1 MSLPYNRGKRKE
13 EGRPMFNRKRK
24 SHVSIVFSDYVLR
37 ALVSKGQVL
46 EQPQIYELPL
56 PLNVVQE
63 GSILDEM
70 AVFELIKNNVANWGG
85 KKQNV
90 RFLVPDTSILLKTFE
105 HPADV
110 SGKRLKEFV
119 QMELGQSIHLPFQEP
134 LIDVYD
140 PIEGDGKATLL
151 AAPPEEVG
159 KMIGLLLDNHLHPQ
173 VADIR
178 SLCNLRLLEHI
189 EFIDQEHTYLVT
201 DWSINELSICIYS
214 GGDVEFLRFQTIDT
228 DAEKWQQRVLENGE
242 VEFTYTADLNDFRAA
257 TTDQVLE
264 IDRMMNFFKF
274 SLHKGE
280 KVVDDIV
287 VMGDHP
293 LLHTIEQLLRDNL
306 PASIRV
312 VNDAIVEKY
321 FPTCK
326 AKHATLL
333 GLALKEVNE

>member
-1 MSLPYNRGKRKE
+1 
-13 EGRPMFNRKRK
+13 MFNMKRK
-24 SHVSIVFSDYVLR
+24 SHVSIVFSDYVMR
-37 ALVSKGQVL
+37 ALVLKGATVD
-46 EQPQIYELPL
+46 QPVIYEIPL
-56 PLNVVQE
+56 PKTAVQE
-63 GSILDEM
+63 GSITDEM
-70 AVFELIKNNVANWGG
+70 AMYELIKENVQNWGG

-105 HPADV
+105 HPADI
-110 SGKRLKEFV
+110 SGKNLKEFV
-119 QMELGQSIHLPFQEP
+119 QMEIGQSIHLPFQEP
-134 LIDVYD
+134 LIDVHD
-140 PIEGDGKATLL
+140 SIEGDGKAVLF
-151 AAPPEEVG
+151 AAPPDEVG

-178 SLCNLRLLEHI
+178 ALCNLRLLEHI
-189 EFIDQEHTYLVT
+189 EFIDTNRTYLVT

-214 GGDVEFLRFQTIDT
+214 NGEVEFLRFQTIDT
-228 DAEKWQQRVLENGE
+228 DPENWHQTVVENEE
-242 VEFTYTADLNDFRAA
+242 VEFNYTADLDNFRAA

-280 KVVDDIV
+280 REVDEIV

-293 LLHTIEQLLRDNL
+293 LLHSIEALLNENL
-306 PASIRV
+306 PTPVSIV
-312 VNDAIVEKY
+312 DDKVINEY

>member
-1 MSLPYNRGKRKE
+1 
-13 EGRPMFNRKRK
+13 MFNMKRK
-24 SHVSIVFSDYVLR
+24 SHVSIVISDYVMR
-37 ALVSKGQVL
+37 ALILKGATVD
-46 EQPQIYELPL
+46 QPVIYETPL
-56 PLNVVQE
+56 PKMAVQE
-63 GSILDEM
+63 GAIIDEM
-70 AVFELIKNNVANWGG
+70 ALYELMKSNVQNWGG
-85 KKQNV
+85 RKQNV

-105 HPADV
+105 HPADI
-110 SGKRLKEFV
+110 SGKNLKEYV
-119 QMELGQSIHLPFQEP
+119 QMEVGQSIHLPFQEP
-134 LIDVYD
+134 LIDVHD
-140 PIEGDGKATLL
+140 PIEGDGKAVLF
-151 AAPPEEVG
+151 AAPPDEVG

-178 SLCNLRLLEHI
+178 ALCNLRLLEHI
-189 EFIDQEHTYLVT
+189 EFIDTNRTYLVT

-214 GGDVEFLRFQTIDT
+214 NGEVEFLRFQTIDT
-228 DAEKWQQRVLENGE
+228 DPDNWQQNIVGNGE

-280 KVVDDIV
+280 REVDEIV

-293 LLHTIEQLLRDNL
+293 LLQSIESLLSENL
-306 PASIRV
+306 PVPIRL
-312 VNDAIVEKY
+312 VNDVIISKH
-321 FPTCK
+321 FPNCR

>member
-1 MSLPYNRGKRKE
+1 
-13 EGRPMFNRKRK
+13 MFNLKRK
-24 SHVSIVFSDYVLR
+24 SHVSILVNDYVVR
-37 ALVSKGQVL
+37 ALVSNGSVL
-46 EQPQIYELPL
+46 NQPVIYEIPL
-56 PLNVVQE
+56 PKTAVQE
-63 GSILDEM
+63 GSITDEM
-70 AVFELIKNNVANWGG
+70 AMYELIKENVQNWGG

-105 HPADV
+105 HPADI
-110 SGKRLKEFV
+110 SGKNLKEFV
-119 QMELGQSIHLPFQEP
+119 QMEIGQSIHLPFQEP
-134 LIDVYD
+134 LIDVHD
-140 PIEGDGKATLL
+140 PIEGDEKAVLF
-151 AAPPEEVG
+151 AAPPDEVG
-159 KMIGLLLDNHLHPQ
+159 KMIGLLLDNHLNPQ

-178 SLCNLRLLEHI
+178 ALCNLRLLEHI
-189 EFIDQEHTYLVT
+189 EFIDTNRTYLVT

-214 GGDVEFLRFQTIDT
+214 NGEVEFLRFQTIDT
-228 DAEKWQQRVLENGE
+228 DPNNWQQNIIENGE
-242 VEFTYTADLNDFRAA
+242 VEFNYTADLEDFRAA

-280 KVVDDIV
+280 REVDEIV

-293 LLHTIEQLLRDNL
+293 LLHSIEALLNENL
-306 PASIRV
+306 PTPVSIV
-312 VNDAIVEKY
+312 DDKVINEY

>member
-1 MSLPYNRGKRKE
+1 
-13 EGRPMFNRKRK
+13 MFNMKRK
-24 SHVSIVFSDYVLR
+24 SHVSIVISDYVMR
-37 ALVSKGQVL
+37 ALVLKGATVD
-46 EQPQIYELPL
+46 QPVIYETPL
-56 PLNVVQE
+56 QKTVVRE
-63 GSILDEM
+63 GSIIDEM
-70 AVFELIKNNVANWGG
+70 AMYELIKANVQNWGG
-85 KKQNV
+85 RRQNV

-105 HPADV
+105 HPADI
-110 SGKRLKEFV
+110 SGKNLKEFV

-134 LIDVYD
+134 LIDVHD
-140 PIEGDGKATLL
+140 PIEGDGKAVLF
-151 AAPPEEVG
+151 AAPPDEVG

-178 SLCNLRLLEHI
+178 ALCNLRLLEHI
-189 EFIDQEHTYLVT
+189 EFIDTNRTYLVT

-214 GGDVEFLRFQTIDT
+214 NGEVEFLRFQTIDT
-228 DAEKWQQRVLENGE
+228 DSDKWQQNIDENGE
-242 VEFTYTADLNDFRAA
+242 VEFNYIADLDIFRGA

-280 KVVDDIV
+280 REVDEIV

-293 LLHTIEQLLRDNL
+293 LLKSIEALLFENL
-306 PASIRV
+306 PTPIRLV
-312 VNDAIVEKY
+312 DDAVINEH
-321 FPTCK
+321 FPNCK

>member
-1 MSLPYNRGKRKE
+1 
-13 EGRPMFNRKRK
+13 MFNMKRK
-24 SHVSIVFSDYVLR
+24 SHVSIVISDYVMR
-37 ALVSKGQVL
+37 ALVLKGATVD
-46 EQPQIYELPL
+46 QPVIYEIPL
-56 PLNVVQE
+56 PKTAVQE
-63 GSILDEM
+63 GSISDEM
-70 AVFELIKNNVANWGG
+70 AMYELIKENVQNWGG

-105 HPADV
+105 HPADI
-110 SGKRLKEFV
+110 SGKNLKEYV
-119 QMELGQSIHLPFQEP
+119 QMEIGQSIHLPFQEP
-134 LIDVYD
+134 LIDVHD
-140 PIEGDGKATLL
+140 AIEGDGKAVLF
-151 AAPPEEVG
+151 AAPPDEVG
-159 KMIGLLLDNHLHPQ
+159 KMIGLLLDNHMNPQ

-178 SLCNLRLLEHI
+178 ALCNLRLLEHI
-189 EFIDQEHTYLVT
+189 QFINTNRTYLVT

-214 GGDVEFLRFQTIDT
+214 NGEVEFLRFQTIDT
-228 DAEKWQQRVLENGE
+228 DPENWHQTVVENEE
-242 VEFTYTADLNDFRAA
+242 VEFNYTADLDDFRAA

-280 KVVDDIV
+280 REVEEIV

-293 LLHTIEQLLRDNL
+293 LLHSIEALLNENL
-306 PASIRV
+306 STPVSIV
-312 VNDAIVEKY
+312 DDKVINEH